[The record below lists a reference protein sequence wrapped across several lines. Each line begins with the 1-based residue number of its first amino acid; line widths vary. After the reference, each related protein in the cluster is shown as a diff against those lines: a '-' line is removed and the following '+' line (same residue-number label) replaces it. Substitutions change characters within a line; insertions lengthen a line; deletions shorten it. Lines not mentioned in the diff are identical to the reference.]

1 MDKLFCCFF
10 YNSSNVMMFCLRVIF
25 LFRRWKTLSLFP
37 LPPLIW
43 RTYWEGWTPC
53 PTIWKRWRASSSFFL
68 FFFLVCLHSPTSHPH
83 ALRRYHSS
91 YLQADTPLLDS
102 NCDKASSGRW
112 TLQLFLFFVRRHL
125 SGGVMLRD
133 VCQLVLW
140 LMCKKTIQCK
150 GGVNNILPMRGRCYL
165 FCLILPRGTVVD

>member
-1 MDKLFCCFF
+1 ME
-10 YNSSNVMMFCLRVIF
+10 NSEPVSSSSTDLENILRG
-25 LFRRWKTLSLFP
+25 LDTLSNHMEEMACKFFL
-37 LPPLIW
+37 
-43 RTYWEGWTPC
+43 
-53 PTIWKRWRASSSFFL
+53 FL

-165 FCLILPRGTVVD
+165 LCLFLPRGTVVD